1 MLYVTSANLKIKEQ
15 YLNSLKDLFKYF
27 KDANK
32 QLFLVGGCVRDL
44 LLDKTPKDYD
54 LCTNATPEEVKKILE
69 NIRFVDWFTDSEGS
83 EYPAG
88 VTKYHFIDTGLKH
101 GTVTIHDKEHQ
112 TEFEITTYRVDG
124 KYSDGRHPD
133 EVIFTPSLEEDLK
146 RRDFTINS
154 FAYNPIMKK
163 LVMLDKSFL
172 DDLKYGIIRTVGRST
187 DRFTEDALR
196 MLRAFRFA
204 AQLGFVIETE
214 TYEGIRECAPLMKR
228 ISKERIRDELTKIL
242 LSDNPRYLEFIVL
255 AGLEPYLFN
264 EITPMTDMLNC
275 PHENPYHYTD
285 VFHHTLDVV
294 ERVPKT
300 FELRWAALF
309 HDMGKP
315 AVKALKP
322 GTTNHYRYLGHEEKS
337 VEIAAELMEKL
348 KFSNLTTNIIE
359 KFVKFHDTELAECSM
374 AKFKKALNEIGVD
387 NFLDLM
393 KLREADSSAHN
404 CIFSGTKY
412 AIKNINI
419 CYDRYK
425 KVLEN
430 PQTALTTKELN
441 VNGYDIMELGISGK
455 QVGLTLNHLL
465 ELVLENP
472 ELNVKEKLIELAKD
486 FNK

>member
-1 MLYVTSANLKIKEQ
+1 MLYVTHADLPIEQ
-15 YLNSLKDLFKYF
+15 KYIDSLSELFNYF
-27 KDANK
+27 KAANK

-54 LCTNATPEEVKKILE
+54 LCTNATPEEVKELLGSLHY
-69 NIRFVDWFTDSEGS
+69 VDWFTDSDGS

-88 VTKYHFIDTGLKH
+88 VCRYHFIDTGIKH
-101 GTVTIHDKEHQ
+101 GTVTVHDVKMGL
-112 TEFEITTYRVDG
+112 FYEITTYRVDG
-124 KYSDGRHPD
+124 KYTDSRHPE

-154 FAYNPIMKK
+154 IAYNPIMKK
-163 LVMLDKSFL
+163 IVALDKSFL
-172 DDLKYGIIRTVGRST
+172 DDLHYGIIRSVGEAKQ
-187 DRFTEDALR
+187 RFTEDALR

-204 AQLGFVIETE
+204 AQTGFIIEAD
-214 TYEGIRECAPLMKR
+214 TYEAIKECAPLMKN

-242 LSDNPRYLEFIVL
+242 LSDNPRYLEFLVL

-264 EITPMTDMLNC
+264 GITPMTDMLNC

-315 AVKALKP
+315 HVKALKP

-337 VEIAAELMEKL
+337 VEIARVVMETL
-348 KFSNLTTNIIE
+348 KFSNLTTNKIE
-359 KFVKFHDTELAECSM
+359 KFVSFHDSELAECSM
-374 AKFKKALNEIGVD
+374 AKFKKALNEIGID
-387 NFLDLM
+387 NFLELM